1 MLVLYNGPLSKDD
14 CDQGLCNAEK
24 AEQSNQHGYSI
35 KIYQK
40 RMVGLTFSILF
51 ISILERTIGSK
62 RLRSDMVL
70 LETPVGNKNSNVQQN
85 ARHLFFKLTI
95 ENWN

>member
-40 RMVGLTFSILF
+40 RMIGLTFSILF
-51 ISILERTIGSK
+51 IDILEHIIGSK
-62 RLRSDMVL
+62 RLRSDIIL
-70 LETPVGNKNSNVQQN
+70 LSTTVVNKSSNVNQHTD
-85 ARHLFFKLTI
+85 HLFLS
-95 ENWN
+95 